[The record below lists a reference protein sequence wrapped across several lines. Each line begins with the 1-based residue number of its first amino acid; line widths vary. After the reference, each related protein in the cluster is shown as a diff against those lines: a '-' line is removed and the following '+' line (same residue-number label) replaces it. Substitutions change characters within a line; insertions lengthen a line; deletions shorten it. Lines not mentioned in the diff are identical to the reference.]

1 MDFPEQL
8 LARLPRAPLPVLGV
22 WIGPYWTAVQTTC
35 GTGLAT
41 TQLEAGPTHGEHAQR
56 LAGAG
61 KLMGRDARE
70 LAAGLASD
78 FPLERSV
85 GLAALNALLPEPR
98 GRISE
103 RNAGDLAAEKGAGQ
117 TIGVVGWFP
126 FIPKLREVAARVEVL
141 EKDAETGFA
150 LTPER
155 AARLAQ
161 CDGLCITASALLNR
175 TLDGILQAAR
185 PDAWKILVGPSA
197 PVCHEMLALGFDA
210 VCGARVVDVPSVVRV
225 IQEGGCFQQIRQA
238 GGVRLLT
245 LEA

>member
-1 MDFPEQL
+1 MDFLDQL
-8 LARLPRAPLPVLGV
+8 LARLPQAPLPVLGV
-22 WIGPYWTAVQTTC
+22 WIGPYWTAVQTPA
-35 GTGLAT
+35 GTGLAAT
-41 TQLEAGPTHGEHAQR
+41 LLETGPTHGEHAQR

-61 KLMGRDARE
+61 KLIGRDARE

-85 GLAALNALLPEPR
+85 GLAALNAMLPEPR
-98 GRISE
+98 GRVSE

-117 TIGVVGWFP
+117 TLGVVGWFP
-126 FIPKLREVAARVEVL
+126 FIPHLREVAARVEVF
-141 EKDAETGFA
+141 EKDAETGFV

-197 PVCHEMLALGFDA
+197 PLSAAVLAAGFSA
-210 VCGARVVDVPSVVRV
+210 VCGARATDVPALVRV

-238 GGVRLLT
+238 GSVRLLT